1 MRRSGH
7 LVLGTDRGPGW
18 ELCSKNCPT
27 WVHFDLK
34 PEFLEKVKAHY
45 NLETIQDVNDDHI
58 RRFIHN
64 VFSTAVD
71 KGYAEVVS

>member
-1 MRRSGH
+1 METR
-7 LVLGTDRGPGW
+7 LI
-18 ELCSKNCPT
+18 
-27 WVHFDLK
+27 DLPQGATLEVSIK